1 MQVSMIWLAFK
12 SLVDSRSITAYLHIC
27 IGGYTSTDIAYLH
40 IRLGNFVTNCHIIV
54 TQLPTQTTQ
63 RPSKID
69 TNDQKIDTNTMDEG
83 LYATMLHRKK
93 PKKWPKCNHVAT
105 PHGSFGSLSLWGR
118 HAIFG
123 GITQNVHKT
132 DKKCKWNVEKVLVK
146 LLILRE
152 MLKMRILSI
161 KK

>member
-1 MQVSMIWLAFK
+1 M
-12 SLVDSRSITAYLHIC
+12 R
-27 IGGYTSTDIAYLH
+27 TDIAYLY
-40 IRLGNFVTNCHIIV
+40 IRLGNFVTNCHRFV
-54 TQLPTQTTQ
+54 TQLLTQTTQ
-63 RPSKID
+63 GRHKID
-69 TNDQKIDTNTMDEG
+69 TNAQKIDTNTLDEG

-93 PKKWPKCNHVAT
+93 PKKWPKCNHVAA
-105 PHGSFGSLSLWGR
+105 PHGDFRSLSTWGW
-118 HAIFG
+118 HANFG

-132 DKKCKWNVEKVLVK
+132 DKKCKWNVGKVLVK

>member
-1 MQVSMIWLAFK
+1 MA
-12 SLVDSRSITAYLHIC
+12 
-27 IGGYTSTDIAYLH
+27 
-40 IRLGNFVTNCHIIV
+40 
-54 TQLPTQTTQ
+54 
-63 RPSKID
+63 
-69 TNDQKIDTNTMDEG
+69 QKIDTNTMDEG

-132 DKKCKWNVEKVLVK
+132 DKKCKWNVEKVLVN

-161 KK
+161 KKNKKNIYLYISYIYMYIRTFFLTFLSCLLIGIRFVYLL